1 MPFINDRL
9 EDQALREALTPAASA
24 PEPSRSASSPGE
36 SRLGASRFLFDPE
49 TVSAVLRQRIRGQPD
64 ALTQIDRELTRVKAD
79 IGEPDRPLAV
89 FLLAGPTGVGK
100 TETVRALAEALHGK
114 ADAFCRVDMNTLAQD
129 HYTAAITGAPPG
141 YVGSK
146 EGHSLIDEEAIRGS
160 FSRPGVVLFDEL
172 EKAGPEV
179 LRSLLG
185 VLDTGRLR
193 LTSGQKQL
201 DFRNS
206 LIFMTSNLG
215 AADLARH
222 LIRWQTG
229 WRRFW
234 PRSEPVQQAAL
245 RQRVERALD
254 RGLDPEFLNRIDN
267 VLIYYPLPSE
277 ARPGVVAELLVQFN
291 RRLRSKGWQL
301 QVSRALMSRVERK
314 GFDAR
319 FGARALKRQFRQQV
333 EVPVAQFLLE
343 RPELRP
349 DSAKPKMPPQ
359 AESELR
365 QMYCD
370 WQHGRVICR
379 QVWARKSEYVK

>member
-1 MPFINDRL
+1 MPYTNDRL
-9 EDQALREALTPAASA
+9 DDQALQESLTPASAESAASKG
-24 PEPSRSASSPGE
+24 ASSPAKT
-36 SRLGASRFLFDPE
+36 RLGASRFVFDPGA
-49 TVSAVLRQRIRGQPD
+49 VSAVLRDRIRGQPE
-64 ALTQIDRELTRVKAD
+64 ALTEIDRELVRVKAD

-146 EGHSLIDEEAIRGS
+146 ESHSLIDEEAMRGS

-215 AADLARH
+215 AAELARY
-222 LIRWQTG
+222 IDRWQSG
-229 WRRFW
+229 WRRYW
-234 PRSEPVQQAAL
+234 PRSPGMQQTLL
-245 RQRVERALD
+245 RQRVERALH
-254 RGLDPEFLNRIDN
+254 RGLDPEFFNRIDH
-267 VLIYYPLPSE
+267 VLIYYPLPEE
-277 ARPGVVAELLVQFN
+277 ARPGVVAELLTQFN
-291 RRLRSKGWQL
+291 RRLQRKGWQL
-301 QVSRALMSRVERK
+301 QVSRSLLNRVENE

-319 FGARALKRQFRQQV
+319 FGARALKRRFRQEV
-333 EVPVAQFLLE
+333 EVPVAHFLLE
-343 RPELRP
+343 RPDDTDQEHSDNNNER
-349 DSAKPKMPPQ
+349 AKAPV
-359 AESELR
+359 R
-365 QMYCD
+365 QVYCD
-370 WQHGRVICR
+370 WQAGRVLCR
-379 QVWARKSEYVK
+379 QVWSKDYVK

>member
-9 EDQALREALTPAASA
+9 EDQALQEALTPKA
-24 PEPSRSASSPGE
+24 PQPEVSRSGT
-36 SRLGASRFLFDPE
+36 RLGQSRFLFDPE
-49 TVSAVLRQRIRGQPD
+49 AVAAILRGRIRGQPE
-64 ALTQIDRELTRVKAD
+64 ALTEISRELVRVKAD

-146 EGHSLIDEEAIRGS
+146 EGHSLIDEEAMRGS

-222 LIRWQTG
+222 LNRWQTG
-229 WRRFW
+229 WRRYW
-234 PRSEPVQQAAL
+234 PRFEATQKASL

-254 RGLDPEFLNRIDN
+254 RGLDPEFLNRIDS
-267 VLIYYPLPSE
+267 VLIYYPLPAE

-291 RRLRSKGWQL
+291 RRLLSKGWQL
-301 QVSRALMSRVERK
+301 QVSRALMIRVERE

-319 FGARALKRQFRQQV
+319 FGARALKRRFRQQV
-333 EVPVAQFLLE
+333 EVPVAHFLLE
-343 RPELRP
+343 RPDR
-349 DSAKPKMPPQ
+349 SADEHKGGGACGAKAPV
-359 AESELR
+359 R

-379 QVWARKSEYVK
+379 QVWSSKA

>member
-9 EDQALREALTPAASA
+9 EEQALQEALIP
-24 PEPSRSASSPGE
+24 ASSPTGSSRPPSSPAE
-36 SRLGASRFLFDPE
+36 SRLGASRFLFDPDA
-49 TVSAVLRQRIRGQPD
+49 VSAILRSRIRGQPE
-64 ALTQIDRELTRVKAD
+64 ALTEIGRELVRVKAD

-146 EGHSLIDEEAIRGS
+146 EGHSLIDEEAMRGS

-222 LIRWQTG
+222 LNRWQSG

-234 PRSEPVQQAAL
+234 PRSEATQQTVL

-254 RGLDPEFLNRIDN
+254 GGLDPEFLNRIDN
-267 VLIYYPLPSE
+267 VLIYYPLPPE
-277 ARPGVVAELLVQFN
+277 ARPGVVAELLTRFN
-291 RRLRSKGWQL
+291 RRLQSKGWQL
-301 QVSRALMSRVERK
+301 QVSRTLMSRVERE

-319 FGARALKRQFRQQV
+319 FGARALKRQFRRQV

-343 RPELRP
+343 RPDHCPHESGQETTSRSKQNLRH
-349 DSAKPKMPPQ
+349 
-359 AESELR
+359 
-365 QMYCD
+365 MYCD
-370 WQHGRVICR
+370 WQHGRVVCR
-379 QVWARKSEYVK
+379 QVWPSGV